1 MSWMETSL
9 YCKLQVVVRVS
20 LHKQAY
26 LQNSLMI
33 GHWGTQGAALH
44 QESVS
49 KIVLR
54 EHSQSM
60 EQDNLIG
67 GGKGSHQ

>member
-54 EHSQSM
+54 STAKAW
-60 EQDNLIG
+60 N
-67 GGKGSHQ
+67 KTT